1 MNNVVT
7 RALSGAAYVLLI
19 IVSINS
25 GSWLFM
31 NLCLILAVFAMYE
44 FQKMTLQGRQ
54 SRLLTNILDIYGA
67 LSLITMT
74 TLACNGTISRD
85 LAVTSLVPDR
95 KSVV

>member
-54 SRLLTNILDIYGA
+54 SRLLTNILDIYA
-67 LSLITMT
+67 LVDNDDHTCLQR
-74 TLACNGTISRD
+74 ND
-85 LAVTSLVPDR
+85 QP
-95 KSVV
+95 